1 MVTIDNNAQP
11 VADKTYDEPT
21 VGLIVPPPE
30 IRSIVEKTAQ
40 FVARNGENF
49 EHKIRQNEMNNPKFN
64 FLKDEDPYNGYY
76 RHKVKEFGAGTAQ
89 LTKADENIQAAPED
103 QAAQATLKPK
113 IIIPTEPPAEF
124 EFCHDPPT
132 LNALELDI
140 VKLTAQFVA
149 RNGRSFLTQ
158 LMQKE
163 AKNYQFDFL

>member
-11 VADKTYDEPT
+11 VPDKSYEEPA

-76 RHKVKEFGAGTAQ
+76 KHKVSV
-89 LTKADENIQAAPED
+89 IQD
-103 QAAQATLKPK
+103 IIMLYGIKK
-113 IIIPTEPPAEF
+113 ISQTILIDKLGIVIDKTF
-124 EFCHDPPT
+124 EYLIF
-132 LNALELDI
+132 ELDVYHI
-140 VKLTAQFVA
+140 EEIPLLHHLSAP
-149 RNGRSFLTQ
+149 
-158 LMQKE
+158 
-163 AKNYQFDFL
+163 